1 MYLPAISAAY
11 WRTVKRSGRIF
22 ESIPAELKESV
33 TTLAK
38 TDVVNGVITAEVFY
52 SLIGTV
58 YEA

>member
-11 WRTVKRSGRIF
+11 WRTIKRGGRTF
-22 ESIPAELKESV
+22 ESVPAELKESV

-38 TDVVNGVITAEVFY
+38 TDVVNGVITAEDY
-52 SLIGTV
+52 SGYIGAT